1 MEAIVDFIIYMFYS
15 IKNEEIDASN
25 LSAKRKRIK
34 KLLLFSLIILI
45 SIAFFIFLD
54 KINNW

>member
-54 KINNW
+54 KINN